1 MPPKRHTI
9 SITPVAI
16 DGIFVYDN
24 KRQKGMPPQQLN
36 KISTIVSFSR
46 NRKIQTSLPSRPII
60 PGKNHKHS
68 IMQNKEGLR
77 YMTLWNDDIES
88 IQANTVILE
97 TNLHQKGSKQ
107 FKNKTYDVVVG
118 LKRGDSTTV
127 LALSV
132 LHIDGPMQ
140 GQIELPLYPI
150 GVNVKDDNDV
160 SDSGGILRN
169 GKSEHIFDM
178 EPVTCEGDNG
188 RLYKLTKSAC
198 LKVNVEVFDSRSK

>member
-1 MPPKRHTI
+1 
-9 SITPVAI
+9 
-16 DGIFVYDN
+16 
-24 KRQKGMPPQQLN
+24 
-36 KISTIVSFSR
+36 
-46 NRKIQTSLPSRPII
+46 
-60 PGKNHKHS
+60 
-68 IMQNKEGLR
+68 
-77 YMTLWNDDIES
+77 
-88 IQANTVILE
+88 LE

-150 GVNVKDDNDV
+150 GVDVKDDNNV
-160 SDSGGILRN
+160 SDNGGILRN
-169 GKSEHIFDM
+169 RKSEHIFDM